1 MDGVRFPVPPSALD
15 WSSAGKMTKPCLEEE
30 TRLCHLREVGIQRR
44 IQIYRTDSRETI
56 KAAGKRD
63 GLLLLHRGYLRGGKT
78 GAKRTL
84 GSCWMSSRYLG
95 IYVCVC
101 VCTARVSTS
110 ATCSVRGLQ
119 RRRRRANNSVG
130 ELLSASAV

>member
-63 GLLLLHRGYLRGGKT
+63 GLLLLHRGYLRGGKREP
-78 GAKRTL
+78 K
-84 GSCWMSSRYLG
+84 
-95 IYVCVC
+95 
-101 VCTARVSTS
+101 
-110 ATCSVRGLQ
+110 
-119 RRRRRANNSVG
+119 
-130 ELLSASAV
+130 EH